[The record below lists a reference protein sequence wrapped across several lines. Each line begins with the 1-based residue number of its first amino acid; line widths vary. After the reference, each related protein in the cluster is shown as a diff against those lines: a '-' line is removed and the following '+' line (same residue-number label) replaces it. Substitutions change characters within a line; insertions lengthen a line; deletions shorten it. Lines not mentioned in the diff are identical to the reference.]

1 MSKSSQ
7 FNSSIQGTVV
17 HEDTK
22 FEREYCRE
30 IELRQS
36 ACSALSFTETILS
49 YIGSRPTIDWL
60 DEISTPGLLHFV
72 IFVSFKTKTETRIDE
87 LQTTCHV
94 KGDLSALRSV
104 AVIRT
109 GVNGVMYQDIAFRI
123 VLHFGGPEL
132 KAQLHWFEN
141 VS

>member
-1 MSKSSQ
+1 M
-7 FNSSIQGTVV
+7 
-17 HEDTK
+17 
-22 FEREYCRE
+22 
-30 IELRQS
+30 
-36 ACSALSFTETILS
+36 
-49 YIGSRPTIDWL
+49 
-60 DEISTPGLLHFV
+60 
-72 IFVSFKTKTETRIDE
+72 
-87 LQTTCHV
+87 

-141 VS
+141 VSQTCLLKCRYSSRSLHCRARRIGK